1 MAGAAGPVADRRG
14 TGSRRLPTGALAVAG
29 AVAARPRLW
38 PAALRQVRGLARPGW
53 WRRPPFVPLPDRD
66 WMAFR
71 LTTAYGDPGAALV
84 PADVVTWLEWSDTVR
99 PAPPLAGPRRGEGH

>member
-1 MAGAAGPVADRRG
+1 VAGAASSLAARRVSG
-14 TGSRRLPTGALAVAG
+14 GKRLPAGMLAVTG

-38 PAALRQVRGLARPGW
+38 PAALRQVRSLARPGW

-71 LTTAYGDPGAALV
+71 LTTAYGDPRAALV
-84 PADVVTWLEWSDTVR
+84 PDDVLTWLEWSDTVR
-99 PAPPLAGPRRGEGH
+99 PVPPTAAPRRGEGR